1 MNNEESKRIDEI
13 NLVQL
18 LAGLFKKKF
27 VFILF
32 GIIGITIGSFY
43 TLNKEPRYQ
52 TEFTVDIYHPI
63 ISNSYV
69 FTKDI
74 KSMLDISKLY
84 GDQGVTPHL
93 RFYNDSFVITTNN
106 KNFKNEINKLF
117 LESIEKKLDILVK
130 TTAQL
135 KTGTLDIMLKDAQL
149 ILPGINNEL
158 LILSLLEGDLNNFKK
173 DVMNSVKI
181 NYGPTITKHP
191 KLMKF
196 ALLGLLVGLIMAILY
211 ILLCM
216 LYSLVKPSQ

>member
-1 MNNEESKRIDEI
+1 VNNEESKKIDEM

-18 LAGLFKKKF
+18 LAELFKKKF

-32 GIIGITIGSFY
+32 GIIGIAIGSFY

-52 TEFTVDIYHPI
+52 TKFTVDIYHPI
-63 ISNSYV
+63 VSESYV
-69 FTKDI
+69 LTKDI
-74 KSMLDISKLY
+74 KSMLDIGMLY
-84 GDQGVTPHL
+84 GDEGVTPHL
-93 RFYNDSFVITTNN
+93 RFDNDSFVITTNK

-117 LESIEKKLDILVK
+117 LESIEKKLDVLVK

-181 NYGPTITKHP
+181 NYGPTTTKHP
-191 KLMKF
+191 KLIKF

-216 LYSLVKPSQ
+216 LYSLVKPYQ